1 MIIKLTSRLQD
12 LSYFI
17 CKHPNNKF
25 EKEIGSN
32 RKILGRFIP
41 HDEHPT
47 DIKIYKVELFE
58 DSLEFLKSAK
68 QKNLNFY
75 LNSELNCVCPYNL
88 KCMDEV
94 FRSILRCKNTSPEI
108 ISDDL
113 FNLKNMDISCV
124 MGPFI
129 QDEEYI
135 RECFSHY
142 NMDVTPIE
150 KMNVAG
156 MYRFNSLQPIT
167 VSEFLQKIYVLS
179 LFVSFNRYSLYN
191 VDDNVIE
198 KITLLSKNWLY
209 TSEFHKR
216 IINKFCYN
224 KPKLKEIF
232 IKNKLEV
239 LDDHTPMEYAT
250 CSEKVEVFNKKLNN
264 LSLHEKRHNLLIKT
278 LQDKG
283 IKINSVVDFCTSEGK
298 LLEKLSKAFPEA
310 SVLGIEKSY
319 QKISQYMKELK
330 SSYNH
335 RVIETNI
342 IYPNITES
350 DTLPDL
356 LTCVEAIEHFNKDN
370 RLRLLK
376 MITEVFVPKYLYLTT
391 PNVEYNYIYGLD
403 GNEYRRND
411 HIIEYTEQQFDEEV
425 LSILKTQY
433 NVEFLNILTTD
444 ESKDSNYLQ
453 PSFCIFCT
461 HKSVLDNVEMIE
473 ISKPFPKKEGETEE
487 RVFTQS
493 VYKSEWDAERILE
506 WQTNLDFRKIYNQ
519 RFPRKVN
526 FKFLRKLR
534 EYHGNIFLPSTG
546 YVIKENELNSGYTSD
561 AFIKNGPNI
570 FYLGPNIAPAEYYV
584 YNGQPYELTSNSPN
598 IYPVLRYMSKLY
610 VEHPTSAF
618 EYYAKRGIYKLIEQK
633 KYMGSRGYILAFK
646 TIENAIEMGF
656 NQKIIINSRA
666 GFPFFDLDP
675 DLMERIHSDIVK
687 FMENYKTPMDYLM
700 IDCEILPWSYKAS
713 GLIKEQFEAP
723 IESAILSRK
732 YKDKDVSEEHSI
744 LETLHHFTKGETIEI
759 YPFHV
764 LCCGE
769 TKNGKTNHTHGYFM
783 NNYNMMV
790 MLEDLCNMSENDVF
804 KKCEYRIVNT
814 NSFVDTAESIF
825 RWNSFSGFN
834 PLQDSS
840 EYNELIKHCNY
851 YIDNKDTTYNNCDGE
866 GFVYKPFNFMN
877 YTKAGYYIQPAL
889 KVRGYKYLNL
899 IYGIDLYKDPEYFKL
914 VTNRS
919 VNKKRSLA
927 AQQFEVSKL
936 MIDAFSHNRQEQ
948 RLKHVAAF
956 IGMENINSNIDKT
969 L

>member
-32 RKILGRFIP
+32 RKILGRFVQ
-41 HDEHPT
+41 HETDPT
-47 DIKIYKVELFE
+47 EIKVYKVELYE

-94 FRSILRCKNTSPEI
+94 FRSIIRCKNTSPEI
-108 ISDDL
+108 ISDEL
-113 FNLKNMDISCV
+113 FNLKNMDISCI

-129 QDEEYI
+129 QDGEYI

-224 KPKLKEIF
+224 KPRLKEIF
-232 IKNKLEV
+232 INNKLEV

-264 LSLHEKRHNLLIKT
+264 LSLHEKRHNLLIET
-278 LQDKG
+278 LNNKNLQ
-283 IKINSVVDFCTSEGK
+283 INSVVDFCTSEGK
-298 LLEKLSKAFPEA
+298 LLEKLSKAFPNA

-319 QKISQYMKELK
+319 QKIAQYMKELK

-370 RLRLLK
+370 RLKLLK
-376 MITEVFVPKYLYLTT
+376 MINEVFVPKYLYLTT

-411 HIIEYTEQQFDEEV
+411 HIIEYTQKQFDDEV
-425 LSILKTQY
+425 VSILKEQY
-433 NVEFLNILTTD
+433 HVEYLNILTTD
-444 ESKDSNYLQ
+444 ETKDSNYLQ
-453 PSFCIFCT
+453 PSICIFCT
-461 HKSVLDNVEMIE
+461 HKSVLENMDMME
-473 ISKPFPKKEGETEE
+473 ISKPFPKKENETEE
-487 RVFTQS
+487 RIFTQS

-506 WQTNLDFRKIYNQ
+506 WQNNLDFRKIYNH

-526 FKFLRKLR
+526 FKYLRKLR

-546 YVIKENELNSGYTSD
+546 YVIKENELNSGYTSN
-561 AFIKNGPNI
+561 AFIKNGSNI
-570 FYLGPNIAPAEYYV
+570 FYLGPNIAPAEYYKYDKEKDRERHV
-584 YNGQPYELTSNSPN
+584 YSGLAEQSEF
-598 IYPVLRYMSKLY
+598 Y
-610 VEHPTSAF
+610 VEHPVSAF

-646 TIENAIEMGF
+646 NIENAIEMGF

-666 GFPFFDLDP
+666 GFTFFDDP
-675 DLMERIHSDIVK
+675 DLLEIIHSDLVK
-687 FMENYKTPMDYLM
+687 FMTSSIYPMDYIML
-700 IDCEILPWSYKAS
+700 DCEILPWSYKAS
-713 GLIKEQFEAP
+713 GLIKEQFESP

-732 YKDKDVSEEHSI
+732 SKGLDVSSEISI

-764 LCCGE
+764 LCYGLS
-769 TKNGKTNHTHGYFM
+769 KNGKNDHTHGYFM
-783 NNYNMMV
+783 NNYNMMT
-790 MLEDLCNMSENDVF
+790 MLDRLCEFAENDIF
-804 KKCEYRIVNT
+804 KKCEYRVINT
-814 NSFVDTAESIF
+814 NFFEDTSKSIF
-825 RWNSFSGFN
+825 RWNAFSGVN
-834 PLQDSS
+834 PLQDNDTYKIIMEKNEYDINVNDSS
-840 EYNELIKHCNY
+840 
-851 YIDNKDTTYNNCDGE
+851 YNNCDGE
-866 GFVYKPFNFMN
+866 GFVYKPFDFMN

-889 KVRGYKYLNL
+889 KVRGYNYLNL
-899 IYGIDLYKDPEYFKL
+899 IYGIDLYKNPDYFKL
-914 VTNRS
+914 VTDRSINR
-919 VNKKRSLA
+919 KRALA
-927 AQQFEVSKL
+927 AQQFELSKL
-936 MIDAFSHNRQEQ
+936 IIDAFSHNRQEQ